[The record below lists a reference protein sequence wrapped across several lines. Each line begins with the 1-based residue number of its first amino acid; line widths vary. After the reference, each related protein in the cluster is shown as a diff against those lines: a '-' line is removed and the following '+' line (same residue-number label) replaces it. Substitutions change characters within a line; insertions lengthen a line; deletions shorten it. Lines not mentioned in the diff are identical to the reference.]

1 MTEQTAEQSTPEP
14 RYAILS
20 NEAPVEAA
28 EVEHIPAGEEAA
40 AVESEPEVESEVE
53 QTPEVRKKDAQSR
66 IRELANKARAAE
78 ERAQAAEA
86 ALAARA
92 NPPPDKPN
100 QKDYVG
106 GRYNDDYQDD
116 LDAWRD
122 AQTEQRISQALVQAE
137 RDKAVNSQKSVIAER
152 EAEFK
157 SVTPDYEEMIAN
169 ALPLFDDPVT
179 NSAITEIENIT
190 EIAYAIGKDP
200 ELLAQFE
207 RMTPSQ
213 RLVKMG
219 MMAAQSGTSP
229 AQKPVKISQAAKPIT
244 PVSGGKT
251 VLSGQAAIEAAL
263 KHNANGHIDYD
274 AYKAAVRAAK

>member
-1 MTEQTAEQSTPEP
+1 MTEQTAESEQTPEP
-14 RYAILS
+14 RYTILN
-20 NEAPVEAA
+20 NESPAETV
-28 EVEHIPAGEEAA
+28 EVEQIPASEEVA
-40 AVESEPEVESEVE
+40 AVESEPEVESDVE

-92 NPPPDKPN
+92 TPPVDKPN
-100 QKDYVG
+100 PEDYAG
-106 GRYNDDYQDD
+106 GRYNDSYQDD

-137 RDKAVNSQKSVIAER
+137 RDKAISSRKSVIAER

-157 SVTPDYEEMIAN
+157 AVTPDYDEMVVH
-169 ALPLFDDPVT
+169 ALPLFDDPLT
-179 NSAITEIENIT
+179 NTAITEIENIT

-219 MMAAQSGTSP
+219 MMAAQGIASP
-229 AQKPVKISQAAKPIT
+229 TQKTVKISQAAKPIT
-244 PVSGGKT
+244 PVSGGSA
-251 VLSGQAAIEAAL
+251 VLTSNAAMEAAL
-263 KHNANGHIDYD
+263 KAGDFE
-274 AYKAAVRAAK
+274 AYKAAKKARNE

>member
-1 MTEQTAEQSTPEP
+1 MTEQTAEQSTPE
-14 RYAILS
+14 RYTILN
-20 NEAPVEAA
+20 NEPAEAV
-28 EVEHIPAGEEAA
+28 EVEQIPVGEEAA

-53 QTPEVRKKDAQSR
+53 QTPEARKKDAQSR

-86 ALAARA
+86 ALAART

-100 QKDYVG
+100 PADYVG
-106 GRYNDDYQDD
+106 GRYNDNYQDD

-122 AQTEQRISQALVQAE
+122 TQTEQRISQALVQAE

-157 SVTPDYEEMIAN
+157 AVTPDYEEMIAN

-219 MMAAQSGTSP
+219 MMAAQSGTEP
-229 AQKPVKISQAAKPIT
+229 AQKPVRISQAAKPIT

-251 VLSGQAAIEAAL
+251 VLSGQAAIDAAL

-274 AYKAAVRAAK
+274 AYKAAVKAAK

>member
-1 MTEQTAEQSTPEP
+1 MTEQTAEQSTPE
-14 RYAILS
+14 RYTILN
-20 NEAPVEAA
+20 NEPVETVA
-28 EVEHIPAGEEAA
+28 VEQIPASEEAA
-40 AVESEPEVESEVE
+40 SVEPEPEVESDVE

-100 QKDYVG
+100 PADFVG
-106 GRYNDDYQDD
+106 GRYNDNYQDA

-137 RDKAVNSQKSVIAER
+137 RDKAISSRKSVIAER

-157 SVTPDYEEMIAN
+157 AVTPDYDEMVVH
-169 ALPLFDDPVT
+169 ALPLFDDPLT
-179 NSAITEIENIT
+179 NTAITEIENIT

-219 MMAAQSGTSP
+219 MMAAQIGTEP
-229 AQKPVKISQAAKPIT
+229 VQKPVKISQAAKPIT
-244 PVSGGKT
+244 PVSGGSA
-251 VLSGQAAIEAAL
+251 VLTGNAAMEAAL
-263 KHNANGHIDYD
+263 KAGDFE
-274 AYKAAVRAAK
+274 AYKAAKKAAK